1 MLSAVLKKI
10 FGSSNDRTVKKYL
23 RTASQITSL
32 EPYFEN
38 MSDEE
43 LKSQTSRFR
52 ERLQKGEKLD
62 NLKAEA
68 FAVVREAAKRI
79 LGQRHY
85 DVQLVGGLALHD
97 GKIIEMK
104 TGEGKTLTSTTAI
117 YLNALTEKG
126 VHVVTVNDYLAKRD
140 AQWMGQVYEFLGLTT
155 GYIIHGLSDSQRRG
169 AYHSDITYGTNHE
182 FGFDYLRDNMKFTID
197 EMVMRP
203 FNFAIVDEVDNI
215 LIDEARTP
223 LIISGPAEKSS
234 ENYTIAAE
242 IVKKLKPEHYEKEE
256 KNKNVTFTDAGVEKV
271 EQLLAKRDLLE
282 GDNLYDLRNMSIV
295 HYLNSALKANIMFHK
310 NVDYIIRDD
319 EVIIIDE
326 FTGRMMEGR
335 RYSEGLH
342 QAIEAKEGVE
352 IQVENQ
358 TLASITYQ
366 NYFRLYPKL
375 SGMSG
380 TVVTEE
386 EEFEE
391 IYGVKCLSVPTN
403 RPIQRK
409 DQKDQF
415 YVTAREKYNAVVE
428 LIKESHAK
436 GQPILI
442 GTTSIEKSE
451 YLSSLLTKHHIK
463 HNVLNAK
470 YHEQEANIVAE
481 AGRLGAITIATNM
494 AGRGTDIQ
502 LGGNLESRLKDYK
515 EENITPELKE
525 CLAKEIKEENEKI
538 KSVGGLLVIGTE
550 RHESRRI
557 DNQLIGRSGRQGDP
571 GESIFYLSTEDDLL
585 RIFGFDQMQH
595 KFRNKIKEGERYQTW
610 YLDSAI
616 RSAQRKVEA
625 RNFDMRKQILQYDDV
640 MNDQRKIVY
649 GQRLSFMRA
658 DNVQETIAE
667 IFDLSV
673 EDVFNMYIP
682 ENSFMDM
689 WDIEG
694 LKVALHKTF
703 NAKLPLDEWLENDHL
718 SCEVLFERIYNEL
731 KSSFDAR
738 YNNEERKNFLIYFEK
753 STLLKLLDQHWKKQ
767 LYQLDHIKQGI
778 GLRGYAGVKPINEY
792 KREAFNSFYSMMQN
806 LRLEIIETLCKM
818 SDETANLFSQQK
830 ELFDIMNE
838 LDLDMTNNEP
848 EDDSFMKVKGAPE
861 TQKLGRNDPCYCGSG
876 KRYKTCHGKV

>member
-1 MLSAVLKKI
+1 M
-10 FGSSNDRTVKKYL
+10 RTV
-23 RTASQITSL
+23 SQINAL
-32 EPYFEN
+32 EPHFES
-38 MSDEE
+38 MSDEA
-43 LKSQTSRFR
+43 LQNQTFLFR
-52 ERLQKGEKLD
+52 ERLQKGEPLD
-62 NLKAEA
+62 NLKVEA
-68 FAVVREAAKRI
+68 FATVREAAKRI

-85 DVQLVGGLALHD
+85 DVQLIGGLALHE

-104 TGEGKTLTSTTAI
+104 TGEGKTLTSTAAI
-117 YLNALTEKG
+117 YFNALSEKG

-140 AQWMGQVYEFLGLTT
+140 AQWMGKVYQFLGLTT
-155 GYIIHGLSDSQRRG
+155 GYIVHGLSDSQRRA

-203 FNFAIVDEVDNI
+203 FHFSIVDEVDNI

-234 ENYTIAAE
+234 QNYQIASE
-242 IVKKLKPEHYEKEE
+242 IVKQLNPTHYEKEE
-256 KNKNVTFTDAGVEKV
+256 KNKNVTFTDAGIEKV
-271 EQLLAKRDLLE
+271 EQLLSDRQLLE
-282 GDNLYDLRNMSIV
+282 GGNLYNLKNMNLV
-295 HYLNSALKANIMFHK
+295 HHLNTALKANVMFHK
-310 NVDYIIRDD
+310 NIDYIVHDGEI
-319 EVIIIDE
+319 IIIDE

-335 RYSEGLH
+335 RYSDGLH

-380 TVVTEE
+380 TVMTEE

-391 IYGVKCLSVPTN
+391 IYHVRCLSIPTN

-409 DQKDQF
+409 DHKDQF
-415 YVTAREKYNAVVE
+415 YVTAREKYNAVVD
-428 LIKESHAK
+428 LIKERHAT

-451 YLSSLLTKHHIK
+451 YLSALLDEYHIK

-470 YHEQEANIVAE
+470 YHEQEAKIIAD
-481 AGRLGAITIATNM
+481 AGRFGAITIATNM

-502 LGGNLESRLKDYK
+502 LGGTLESYLKDYSKEDIDDQLKAQIAQKIQEENARLKD
-515 EENITPELKE
+515 L
-525 CLAKEIKEENEKI
+525 
-538 KSVGGLLVIGTE
+538 GGLLVIGTE

-585 RIFGFDQMQH
+585 RIFGFDQMQY

-625 RNFDMRKQILQYDDV
+625 RNFDVRKQILQYDDV

-649 GQRLSFMRA
+649 EQRLKFMRA
-658 DNVQETIAE
+658 DNVQTTIE
-667 IFDLSV
+667 ELFDLAV
-673 EDVFNMYIP
+673 EDVFHMYIP
-682 ENSFMDM
+682 EHSFMDM

-694 LKVALHKTF
+694 LKVSLQKTF
-703 NAKLPLDEWLENDHL
+703 NANLPLEEWIEEEPI
-718 SCEVLFERIYNEL
+718 SAEILFERLYHEL
-731 KSSFDAR
+731 KSSFEAR
-738 YNNEERKNFLIYFEK
+738 YHDEEHKEFLIYFEK

-806 LRLEIIETLCKM
+806 LRLEIIETLCKTSLNAPQDM
-818 SDETANLFSQQK
+818 LFGHEK
-830 ELFDIMNE
+830 ELFDLFNE
-838 LDLDMTNNEP
+838 LDFSSMDDQP
-848 EDDSFMKVKGAPE
+848 EDDSFE
-861 TQKLGRNDPCYCGSG
+861 TITGVPQTQTLGRNDPCYCGSG
-876 KRYKTCHGKV
+876 KRYKACHGKIES